1 MVNIKLFG
9 DFSTDRKE
17 NERSPSLKRMARE
30 KFDNPLLLAEIDRYL
45 DMRIQMN
52 DRPTKISFKAQLDLL
67 ESYPPEE
74 RVEQIEKSILGG
86 YRSLC
91 YPRKNKVV
99 DINTFVKRK
108 KEKEKIIMT
117 RGF

>member
-1 MVNIKLFG
+1 MGLFG
-9 DFSTDRKE
+9 DFSTDKKE
-17 NERSPSLKRMARE
+17 KVKGVSLKEMARD
-30 KFDNPLLLAEIDRYL
+30 KFDNPLLLAEIDKYL

-91 YPRKNKVV
+91 YPMKKKVV
-99 DINTFVKRK
+99 SISSYVKRK

>member
-1 MVNIKLFG
+1 MIKIGIFG
-9 DFSTDRKE
+9 DFDKDKKRSRSTT
-17 NERSPSLKRMARE
+17 LKDMARE
-30 KFDNPLLLAEIDRYL
+30 KFDNPLLLAEIDRYI
-45 DMRIQMN
+45 DMRAERN

-86 YRSLC
+86 YRSIC